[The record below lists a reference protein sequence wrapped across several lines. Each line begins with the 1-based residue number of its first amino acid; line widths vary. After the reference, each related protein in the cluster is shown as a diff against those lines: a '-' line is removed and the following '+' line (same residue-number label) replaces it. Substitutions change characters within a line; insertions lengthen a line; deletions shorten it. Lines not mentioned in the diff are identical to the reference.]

1 MRIQQ
6 ASKYFDKGSAGF
18 TLAEAMISVLIGA
31 IMLTALYSSFSFGF
45 ATVKLAREDLRATQ
59 ILVERLEIMRLTSFS
74 DIQKNDTIVE
84 YYDPNGLTNSTSGA
98 GYTVTIT
105 SKAPNPSDMPVQPV
119 YYMGKMLK
127 ITATATWTNS
137 NQLRSR
143 TLQTYSAQS
152 GIQSY
157 VYNHK

>member
-1 MRIQQ
+1 MRIQA
-6 ASKYFDKGSAGF
+6 ASKYFGKSSAGF
-18 TLAEAMISVLIGA
+18 TLAEAMISVLIGS

-59 ILVERLEIMRLTSFS
+59 ILVQRLEIMRLTTFD
-74 DIQKNDTIVE
+74 DILKKDTITE
-84 YYDPNGLTNSTSGA
+84 YYDPNGVTNSTAGA
-98 GYTVTIT
+98 GYTVVIT
-105 SKAPNPSDMPVQPV
+105 SKAPNASDMPVQPV
-119 YYMGKMLK
+119 YYMSKMLK

-143 TLQTYSAQS
+143 TLQTYAAQS

-157 VYNHK
+157 VYSHK